1 MNTSSGETLGHR
13 IRNRSATLSNGER
26 AVADYLQRHPEETAI
41 SSAAKLGE
49 VTGTSDATVIRTAR
63 KLGFDGLNDL
73 KRSLVE
79 HLARRRNP
87 AQVLDDRVQRLSPVE
102 HGVLHPVIDAGLAL
116 LGEVPALIESAE
128 WSRAVAAINEAEHVW
143 VYGIGPGA
151 SVAGHF
157 ALSLRR
163 AGKAADAWTATGFG
177 LADDLLRL
185 RPAHAVVA
193 VAPLRV
199 FREIGTLLDH
209 AHRVGASSV
218 LLTEATDEGRGTRA
232 DVLLPLPDSTD
243 GAANELIAPLTILH
257 ALVLELVAAR
267 RSSAVDHY
275 QQLNALRTE
284 IAGTELDIN
293 AAAGALSNAFRRP
306 AGCLTYLPVLLF
318 RRAGVRACGIARP
331 VARPAVSVVGSE

>member
-1 MNTSSGETLGHR
+1 MDDVNTSASETLGHR

-26 AVADYLQRHPEETAI
+26 AVADYLQRHPEQTAI

-49 VTGTSDATVIRTAR
+49 ITGTSDATVIRTAR

-79 HLARRRNP
+79 HLTRRRNP
-87 AQVLDDRVQRLSPVE
+87 AQVLDDRVQRLSPAE
-102 HGVLHPVIDAGLAL
+102 HGVLQPVIDAGLAL
-116 LGEVPALIESAE
+116 LGEVPALVENDE
-128 WSRAVAAINEAEHVW
+128 WSRSVAAINEAEHVW
-143 VYGIGPGA
+143 AYGIGPGA
-151 SVAGHF
+151 SVAEHL

-163 AGKAADAWTATGFG
+163 VGKAADAWTATGFR

-185 RPAHAVVA
+185 QPSHAVVA

-199 FREIGTLLDH
+199 FREIGILLDH
-209 AHRVGASSV
+209 AHRIGASSI

-232 DVLLPLPDSTD
+232 DILLPLPDSTD

-257 ALVLELVAAR
+257 ALVLELVAAQ
-267 RSSAVDHY
+267 RSAAVDHY

-284 IAGTELDIN
+284 IAGTELDI
-293 AAAGALSNAFRRP
+293 
-306 AGCLTYLPVLLF
+306 TQLPEL
-318 RRAGVRACGIARP
+318 
-331 VARPAVSVVGSE
+331 